1 MPGCNLSAVVTLTLR
16 EIPLSQEPAPLSPPR
31 DGGSA
36 SDLIALLRERAPR
49 MAFAFAAGQAAWP
62 AYQWGRG
69 KVRERRTYTVKISGA
84 DDAYDDVHEW
94 VLRLLPPGDRR
105 ALTAHTASRRGG
117 GMLDGSDDRE
127 PVPVL
132 RLRYDGSREQAVR
145 VAGHRVKVAVLD
157 TGQEAPGRDG
167 GAWKPPEIMFTAST
181 AEGRQAVLGE
191 IGRLLADAHAA
202 ERKPVFRML
211 GSWGGWER
219 FDDLPPRPL
228 DSVILA
234 EGQLERLTADVE
246 RFLAAEADY
255 IRRGIPWH
263 RGWLLAG
270 PPGTGKTS
278 VARAVAGHFG
288 MDIWYLPLSDVKKDG
303 ELLRHVGRVTPR
315 SMLLIEDI
323 DVFRAATERD
333 DDGDLTLSGLLN
345 ALDGIAT
352 PHGLLTVL
360 TTNDP
365 GALDPAVARPG
376 RVDLREHL
384 GLATTEQAARI
395 VGRWYGFEPLPGEVP
410 GAWPGAAA
418 PSPAEVVEAC
428 KQHETAAGA
437 WRELGRLTAAPV
449 AA

>member
-1 MPGCNLSAVVTLTLR
+1 M
-16 EIPLSQEPAPLSPPR
+16 
-31 DGGSA
+31 
-36 SDLIALLRERAPR
+36 
-49 MAFAFAAGQAAWP
+49 F
-62 AYQWGRG
+62 
-69 KVRERRTYTVKISGA
+69 TVKISGA
-84 DDAYDDVHEW
+84 DESYDDVHEW

-105 ALTAHTASRRGG
+105 ALIAHTAPRR
-117 GMLDGSDDRE
+117 SDV
-127 PVPVL
+127 PVSIGDSPRDPAPVL

-145 VAGHRVKVAVLD
+145 IAGHRVKVAVLESD
-157 TGQEAPGRDG
+157 RQAESREG
-167 GAWKPPEIMFTAST
+167 GAWKPPEIMFTAAT

-191 IGRLLADAHAA
+191 ISRLLADAHAA

-211 GSWGGWER
+211 GNWGGWER

-234 EGQLERLTADVE
+234 GGQLERLTGDVE

-255 IRRGIPWH
+255 VRRGVPWH

-323 DVFRAATERD
+323 DVFRAATERN

-365 GALDPAVARPG
+365 DALDPAVVRPG

-384 GLATTEQAARI
+384 GPATPEQAARI
-395 VGRWYGFEPLPGEVP
+395 VARWYGTGPHPAEVP
-410 GAWPGAAA
+410 GAWLPGSEPA
-418 PSPAEVVEAC
+418 PAEVIEAC
-428 KQHETAAGA
+428 KRNEAAAEA
-437 WRELGRLTAAPV
+437 WRELGKLAANPV

>member
-1 MPGCNLSAVVTLTLR
+1 
-16 EIPLSQEPAPLSPPR
+16 
-31 DGGSA
+31 
-36 SDLIALLRERAPR
+36 
-49 MAFAFAAGQAAWP
+49 
-62 AYQWGRG
+62 
-69 KVRERRTYTVKISGA
+69 VKISGA

-105 ALTAHTASRRGG
+105 ALTAHTASRR
-117 GMLDGSDDRE
+117 SDE
-127 PVPVL
+127 PVMIGGDPRDPAPAL

-145 VAGHRVKVAVLD
+145 VAGHRVRVAVID
-157 TGQEAPGRDG
+157 GERETANRDAG
-167 GAWKPPEIMFTAST
+167 GGWKPPEIMFTAST
-181 AEGRQAVLGE
+181 ADGRQAVLGE
-191 IGRLLADAHAA
+191 IARLRAAAHAA

-211 GSWGGWER
+211 GNWGGWER

-228 DSVILA
+228 DSVVLA
-234 EGQLERLTADVE
+234 EGQLERLTGDVE
-246 RFLAAEADY
+246 RFLASEAEY
-255 IRRGIPWH
+255 VRRGIPWH

-303 ELLRHVGRVTPR
+303 ELIRHVGRVTPR

-323 DVFRAATERD
+323 DVFRAATARD
-333 DDGDLTLSGLLN
+333 DDGGDLTLSGLLN

-365 GALDPAVARPG
+365 DALDPAVARPG
-376 RVDLREHL
+376 RIDLREHL
-384 GLATTEQAARI
+384 GLADAGQVARI
-395 VGRWYGFEPLPGEVP
+395 ASRWYGIPLTAADVP
-410 GAWPGAAA
+410 GTGGIA
-418 PSPAEVVEAC
+418 PAQVIETC
-428 KQHETAAGA
+428 KQHDDVIAA
-437 WRELGRLTAAPV
+437 LTALAAQPV